1 MKALMVNV
9 TPAVAAGIYGGK
21 KYVPIRQIP
30 NLGGEKDVTVFIC
43 EGDKVTGTAKYVAAK
58 AQKDPFEGAVEDIYH
73 LYVAWELA
81 EAQKYPEAKSFAE
94 AGLKKSGLEWAYVNV
109 K

>member
-1 MKALMVNV
+1 MKALMINV
-9 TPAVAAGIYGGK
+9 TPAVAAGIYNGK

-30 NLGGEKDVTVFIC
+30 NLEGQKDVVVYIC
-43 EGDKVTGTAKYVAAK
+43 EGDYVTGEAKYVTAR
-58 AQKDPFEGAVEDIYH
+58 AQKDSFEGAVEDIYH

-81 EAQKYPEAKSFAE
+81 DAQKYPEAKTFAE
-94 AGLKKSGLEWAYVNV
+94 AGLKKTSLEWGYVKV

>member
-9 TPAVAAGIYGGK
+9 TPAVAAGIYSGK

-30 NLGGEKDVTVFIC
+30 NLGGAKDVTVYIC
-43 EGDKVTGTAKYVAAK
+43 EGDKVTGTAKYVGSK
-58 AQKDPFEGAVEDIYH
+58 AQKEAFEGSVEDIYH
-73 LYVAWELA
+73 LFVAWEISD
-81 EAQKYPEAKSFAE
+81 AQKYPEAKSLAE
-94 AGLKKSGLEWAYVNV
+94 VGLKKSGLEWAYV

>member
-9 TPAVAAGIYGGK
+9 APAVAAGVFNGK
-21 KYVPIRQIP
+21 KYIPVRQIP

-43 EGDKVTGTAKYVAAK
+43 EGDKVTGEAKYLGSK
-58 AQKDPFEGAVEDIYH
+58 AQKEPFEGGVEDIYH
-73 LYVAWELA
+73 LYVAWEVA
-81 EAQKYPEAKSFAE
+81 DAQKYPQPKSFAE
-94 AGLKKSGLEWAYVNV
+94 AGLKKSGLEWAYV

>member
-9 TPAVAAGIYGGK
+9 TPAVAAGIYSGK
-21 KYVPIRQIP
+21 KYIPVRQIP
-30 NLGGEKDVTVFIC
+30 NLGGAKDVTVYIC
-43 EGDKVTGTAKYVAAK
+43 EGDKVTGTAKYVSSK
-58 AQKDPFEGAVEDIYH
+58 AQKDPFEGSVEDIYH

-81 EAQKYPEAKSFAE
+81 DVQKYPAAKSFAE
-94 AGLKKSGLEWAYVNV
+94 AGLKKSGLEWAYV